1 MALNN
6 MLIEN
11 IINHIM
17 SFVMQEAAQSKDFV
31 ALLNQNNQLLM
42 ILCKVVMPVI
52 DAARAEF
59 PQYAVLFDLIET
71 VYKDAQ
77 SQGLIK

>member
-11 IINHIM
+11 IMYHIM
-17 SFVMQEAAQSKDFV
+17 SFVAQEAAQSKDFV

-42 ILCKVVMPVI
+42 ILCKVIIPVI
-52 DAARAEF
+52 EAARVEL